1 MTDLVNLYY
10 SRYQQQ
16 TISSIEIAKNT
27 GQNHDDILKACSTL
41 NICYRKLALPLIEQR
56 IYITP
61 NVKEQQSEF
70 MLTREQQSHLF
81 ILSIIDG
88 LNEDSRQLVQ
98 LLIQQKPVAQ
108 NIKKQKDA
116 EPKIKTSKRG
126 RVKTKTDE
134 PLKDTKPQNVEP
146 TKPAKP
152 KKQKDDGRTEKGLV
166 SIVDILKGAK
176 ISRGDAYKKLLSANV
191 LEKVTFTTKTGKS
204 ITFNSIA
211 PQYAHLGFN
220 EKLKNSAKETQPLW
234 FITKK
239 EEILNI
245 IKSTN

>member
-1 MTDLVNLYY
+1 MNNLINFYY
-10 SRYQQQ
+10 GRYQQQ
-16 TISSIEIAKNT
+16 TISSIEIAKMT
-27 GQNHDDILKACSTL
+27 GQNHNELLKECDILNS
-41 NICYRKLALPLIEQR
+41 CYKKLSLPLLEQR

-61 NVKEQQSEF
+61 NVKEQQREF
-70 MLTREQQSHLF
+70 LLTREQQSHLF

-88 LNEDSRQLVQ
+88 LNEDSRQLMQ
-98 LLIQQKPVAQ
+98 HLLTQQKPVAQ
-108 NIKKQKDA
+108 NIKKQKNA

-126 RVKTKTDE
+126 RVKIKTKESTK
-134 PLKDTKPQNVEP
+134 LKKVKP
-146 TKPAKP
+146 TKPVKP
-152 KKQKDDGRTEKGLV
+152 KKQKDDGRIEKGLV

-191 LEKVTFTTKTGKS
+191 LEKVTFTNKTGKS

-234 FITKK
+234 FEAKK
-239 EEILNI
+239 EEILKI
-245 IKSTN
+245 IKSVK